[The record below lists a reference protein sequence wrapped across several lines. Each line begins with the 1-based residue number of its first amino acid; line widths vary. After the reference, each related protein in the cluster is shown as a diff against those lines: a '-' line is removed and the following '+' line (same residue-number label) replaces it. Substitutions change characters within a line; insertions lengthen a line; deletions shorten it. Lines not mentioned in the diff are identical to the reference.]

1 MARHDRSDREYE
13 READR
18 LIAESIRRSGRGEYP
33 CYQERWMDEL
43 ARREVP
49 GIERVAAP
57 TGGQIEAR
65 LAGMVVEARLTRRQR
80 LVIRGLLQGRRQ
92 REIAGMLGIS
102 ESQVCRIKQAAVR
115 RMREAGVLPDR

>member
-1 MARHDRSDREYE
+1 
-13 READR
+13 
-18 LIAESIRRSGRGEYP
+18 
-33 CYQERWMDEL
+33 MDEL

-80 LVIRGLLQGRRQ
+80 LVIRGLLRGRRQ

-102 ESQVCRIKQAAVR
+102 ESQVCRIKQAAVQ